1 MRLPNRKP
9 LTDSQSI
16 PSRPIT
22 GQSRPITGQS
32 RPTTA
37 RPQTAASNRHDS
49 YYIIALFEGR
59 GVAREVGLAAL
70 NRETGQVILVQV
82 RQVALK

>member
-1 MRLPNRKP
+1 MRLPNGKP
-9 LTDSQSI
+9 LTASQQSI

-22 GQSRPITGQS
+22 GQSRPA
-32 RPTTA
+32 TA
-37 RPQTAASNRHDS
+37 RPQTAASTRHDS
-49 YYIIALFEGR
+49 CYIIALFEGR

-82 RQVALK
+82 RQVASK